1 MSRYRRSV
9 PIRLSTII
17 NKKFENVPLYEVN
30 RHWRAIVGDILF
42 KSTSPLKIK
51 EKTLIVGVSS
61 HPWLQELTLTKD
73 VMLEKIKPYW
83 KDVEDVKFILSK
95 KK

>member
-1 MSRYRRSV
+1 M
-9 PIRLSTII
+9 I
-17 NKKFENVPLYEVN
+17 NKKFEDVPLYSIN
-30 RHWRAIVGDILF
+30 RHWRTIVGNILF

-61 HPWLQELTLTKD
+61 HPWLQELTLTKEI
-73 VMLEKIKPYW
+73 MLEKIKPYW
-83 KDVEDVKFILSK
+83 KDIEDVKFILSK